1 MTKGRYPYPDD
12 EFDAVDGSVG
22 PRGVHRAP
30 ISRWSRLWPFL
41 LVIVLFPALAFG
53 VVTYVFNWDGLG
65 ADSGAGSSQDASQ
78 GVDGSVDDESGD
90 AAVDEGTDAGATE
103 GTDEGAAD
111 APAADAP
118 AADVPAAAVDK
129 ALPVDVLNAAKVS
142 GLAAKAGAKL
152 TAAGFTNVTPDN
164 YTGAKTTTS
173 GVYYATEDQQP
184 TAAAAAAALGITTVE
199 LSTTKAADGITVVL
213 ASDFTL

>member
-12 EFDAVDGSVG
+12 EFDAVDASVG

-30 ISRWSRLWPFL
+30 LSRWSRLWPFL

-65 ADSGAGSSQDASQ
+65 SDSDSGVSQDASQ
-78 GVDGSVDDESGD
+78 DVDGSVDDG
-90 AAVDEGTDAGATE
+90 AGDEGTDAGATE
-103 GTDEGAAD
+103 GTDEGAAEE
-111 APAADAP
+111 PAVETPPVVEADLS
-118 AADVPAAAVDK
+118 
-129 ALPVDVLNAAKVS
+129 LPVEVLNAAKVS

-152 TAAGFTNVTPDN
+152 TAAGFTSVTPGN
-164 YTGAKTTTS
+164 YTGAATTTS
-173 GVYYATEDQQP
+173 GVYYASEDQQP
-184 TAAAAAAALGITTVE
+184 TAAEAAAALGITKVE
-199 LSTTKAADGITVVL
+199 LSTTQAADGITVVL